1 VPAGDHNPEEVADLI
16 AAGESALARGEPA
29 EAYEILTRA
38 SALPTSGALLHRLA
52 TAFAA
57 AARHLARHEE
67 VLEWID
73 RRIDGVD
80 GDGERVP
87 LLVARLGVYRLLD
100 SGRVLE
106 MCDETIG
113 AALAIAD
120 HEAAARALSH
130 AAFAAYRRGDARR
143 ARAFADRAG
152 GLERTHRA
160 VYFYVLRARMFA
172 ASAAGELEANLE
184 LSMKTRALARELD
197 SKVDVANESNNLA
210 ETYLELGCP
219 AEARACAQVAAQL
232 AEAVGHAAVHT
243 MATMYAAIARAE
255 TGEIDQA
262 LEALERLAMGSST
275 NGFARIDV
283 AATHAYWLLERGAAG
298 DARRAREIAEP
309 ALDVAIAVGAD
320 NRLTTLYACIARALA
335 RDGQDAAARIELE
348 RARKRADR
356 GDPSAQSMHAL
367 AAAEVL
373 PASEPARGV
382 VLSTARARI
391 LRRAARRE
399 DPHAFCVHVRLN
411 RRLLE
416 LSGGV
421 PPDLPKSS

>member
-1 VPAGDHNPEEVADLI
+1 VPAGDHSSDSVAELI

-29 EAYEILTRA
+29 EAYEVLMRA
-38 SALPTSGALLHRLA
+38 SSLPASGALLHRLA
-52 TAFAA
+52 AAFAA
-57 AARHLARHEE
+57 AARHLSRHEE
-67 VLEWID
+67 VIEWID
-73 RRIDGVD
+73 SRIDGVA

-87 LLVARLGVYRLLD
+87 LLVARLGMYRLLD

-106 MCDETIG
+106 ICDETIG
-113 AALAIAD
+113 AALAVAD

-143 ARAFADRAG
+143 ARGFADRAG
-152 GLERTHRA
+152 AIEQPTRA
-160 VYFYVLRARMFA
+160 AQFYVLRARMFA
-172 ASAAGELEANLE
+172 ATAAGELEANLE
-184 LSMKTRALARELD
+184 LSMKARALARELD

-232 AEAVGHAAVHT
+232 SEAVGHLSLHT
-243 MATMYAAIARAE
+243 MATMYTAIARAE

-262 LEALERLAMGSST
+262 LDALERLTSPTAS
-275 NGFARIDV
+275 GFARIDV

-309 ALDVAIAVGAD
+309 TLDVATSVGAEH
-320 NRLTTLYACIARALA
+320 RLTTLYACIARALA
-335 RDGQDAAARIELE
+335 REGQDPAARIELE
-348 RARKRADR
+348 RARKCADR

-391 LRRAARRE
+391 LRRATRRE